1 MCVIQ
6 KLVLL
11 ATHLLNR
18 NFDIHPT
25 IDMYNENSVSLDI
38 AYFLPQTSE
47 AKIWPRN
54 TMKHVG
60 TTDEEN
66 PSPSLT
72 MPVKEMIVSKN
83 RDTTHNGFILSLDDK
98 GICCQLTV

>member
-11 ATHLLNR
+11 ATHLLNS
-18 NFDIHPT
+18 NFGTHPT

-47 AKIWPRN
+47 AKICPR
-54 TMKHVG
+54 M
-60 TTDEEN
+60 
-66 PSPSLT
+66 L
-72 MPVKEMIVSKN
+72 
-83 RDTTHNGFILSLDDK
+83 RR
-98 GICCQLTV
+98 